1 MGTKEFNNEPNHT
14 AWKTIGIS
22 CRGES
27 APPEIL
33 VENARTI
40 AIVLQMGWWGGQSFR
55 LRDGSRP
62 PLALRYTTAR
72 AE

>member
-1 MGTKEFNNEPNHT
+1 ME
-14 AWKTIGIS
+14 
-22 CRGES
+22 
-27 APPEIL
+27 
-33 VENARTI
+33 
-40 AIVLQMGWWGGQSFR
+40 WWDGQSFR